1 MKYLLVACI
10 KADVKQLLLT
20 KRDPGCLLN
29 TWENEQS
36 RSLIF
41 DAPSF
46 DVPSLMRGH
55 WTKWIQYPTL
65 RIMSWVLCQRESFL
79 CYCLQNPTKE
89 ISPGDERDARAMPET
104 STSIWYKNTIHLL
117 NITEQRSSSNT
128 NSIIQYKGVRRFS
141 TCIML
146 RVSSC
151 CHLATGVI
159 QLG

>member
-1 MKYLLVACI
+1 MRHHLMFHPWCEDI
-10 KADVKQLLLT
+10 E
-20 KRDPGCLLN
+20 R
-29 TWENEQS
+29 NE
-36 RSLIF
+36 
-41 DAPSF
+41 
-46 DVPSLMRGH
+46 
-55 WTKWIQYPTL
+55 IQCPTL
-65 RIMSWVLCQRESFL
+65 RIMSWILCQRESFL

-89 ISPGDERDARAMPET
+89 ISPEDERDARAMPET

-146 RVSSC
+146 RISSC

-159 QLG
+159 QLGCIMLTALKVNLRTSVFRILLMAKKHSTYKFIL

>member
-1 MKYLLVACI
+1 MRHHLMFHPWCEDI
-10 KADVKQLLLT
+10 E
-20 KRDPGCLLN
+20 R
-29 TWENEQS
+29 NE
-36 RSLIF
+36 
-41 DAPSF
+41 
-46 DVPSLMRGH
+46 
-55 WTKWIQYPTL
+55 IQCPTL
-65 RIMSWVLCQRESFL
+65 RIMNWVLCQCESFL

-89 ISPGDERDARAMPET
+89 ISPEDERDARAMPET

-159 QLG
+159 QLGYITLTALKVNLRTSGVHILLMAKKPSTYKFIL